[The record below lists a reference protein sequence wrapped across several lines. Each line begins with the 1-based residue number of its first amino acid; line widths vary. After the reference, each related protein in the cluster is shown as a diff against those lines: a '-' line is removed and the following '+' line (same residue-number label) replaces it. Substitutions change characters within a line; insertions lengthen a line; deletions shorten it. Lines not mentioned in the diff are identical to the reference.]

1 MPEQSVVAKAVPI
14 GLARTTFCRT
24 CKILILLNCIFL
36 LKAFDPSQ
44 PFVAFAI
51 IFCGFW
57 LPALGHLAA
66 EHGET
71 HALRCYAITQCVMS
85 LFVVTSALSVVSF
98 FYTFKSM
105 CKDCHVQF
113 DQGQEQCIWQNTT
126 LRIDLKDCLSLPSG
140 DTVYGACGCLGVL
153 SLVAL
158 LTVHQ
163 TQSILESHQA
173 KVIVIDRVPPYIE
186 V

>member
-1 MPEQSVVAKAVPI
+1 MPEQNVVAKAVPI
-14 GLARTTFCRT
+14 GLALTTFCRT
-24 CKILILLNCIFL
+24 CKILIFLNCIFFC
-36 LKAFDPSQ
+36 KAFDPSQ
-44 PFVAFAI
+44 PFVAFAM

-57 LPALGHLAA
+57 LPAFGHLVA

-71 HALRCYAITQCVMS
+71 HALRCYAITQCVLS
-85 LFVVTSALSVVSF
+85 LLVSASVLSVVSF
-98 FYTFKSM
+98 FYSFKSM
-105 CKDCHVQF
+105 CTDCHVQF
-113 DQGQEQCIWQNTT
+113 DQEQAQCIWQNTT
-126 LRIDLKDCLSLPSG
+126 LRIELEDCLSLPSA
-140 DTVYGACGCLGVL
+140 DTVYGVCGCLGVL

-173 KVIVIDRVPPYIE
+173 KVIVIDRVPQYIE